1 MLQSY
6 CSQKATVLGASAPRF
21 VLWAAIYGRQEYSPF
36 YAPSMWAPSAFFEFF
51 IHHFFAQK
59 NSPRLQTALR
69 LVVEFWNQ
77 SNFHFRND
85 NWY

>member
-1 MLQSY
+1 MLQFY
-6 CSQKATVLGASAPRF
+6 CSQKATVPGASAPRF
-21 VLWAAIYGRQEYSPF
+21 VLWAAIYGRQEPSPF
-36 YAPSMWAPSAFFEFF
+36 YAPSMWGPSAFFEFLYITF
-51 IHHFFAQK
+51 LHKK

-85 NWY
+85 KWY